1 MRGMS
6 NLERHKKTGM
16 LWARVTVPADL
27 RASLG
32 KSAWRRST
40 GTKDFEAA
48 RIKAGPWIAE
58 WKKQIE
64 AARGERPSSS
74 HHASAEVLAQAQQ
87 ALMRWKQNALLSV
100 SCVPPM
106 AAGVPIEELFP
117 GYSSLPTLA
126 KGHAAW
132 RFFAAHPHIN
142 RDVAPTSE
150 NEIHRTQLEAASKS
164 SDGWSLVPNFM
175 TRLEEAVGEPLASV
189 PQEHMPS
196 LRQSF
201 AEAWLAVEIA
211 REQRRQ
217 HLAGEAHRLLTYA
230 GNLAVSRSGA
240 APRSSRSSQRLL
252 LSELEERFVR
262 RYPGEARLSLP
273 TYLRRFR
280 EAVGDVHVDEVTP
293 AMVDDFLVALRRYP
307 IVKNQK
313 WAGLTFDE
321 ILERFEDDD
330 EVERISGKTVRVR
343 WAYGL
348 KRFFNYAVELDL
360 IAKSPVTPGLLPKKR
375 DDGSSTVDPYSP
387 DEIDHLFS
395 RPMFHGFTKDRAGAG
410 YRDQPGEE
418 MIWDGRFWMPILA
431 LWHGFRA
438 AEIGGCALQDIK
450 TLDGHWVFDLRARDL
465 KNDQSRRIVPL
476 HPRLTELGFL
486 DYVSDQRNRRETW
499 LFPEFDHDRG
509 KDVAKQY
516 GKWFGL
522 WRRRDSDAD
531 GMHNFHS
538 FRHTFINRCRELELP
553 IEHRNQIT
561 GHAKTIPES
570 YGGGLHVS
578 YLASFMDKVTFPTFP
593 LVRPYRSSSV

>member
-1 MRGMS
+1 
-6 NLERHKKTGM
+6 M

-32 KSAWRRST
+32 KTAWRRST
-40 GTKDFEAA
+40 GTKNFEEA

-58 WKKQIE
+58 WKGQIE
-64 AARGERPSSS
+64 AARGRPTLSSL
-74 HHASAEVLAQAQQ
+74 AAAAGALAQAEK
-87 ALMRWKQNALLSV
+87 ALERWKRNGLLSIAT
-100 SCVPPM
+100 VPPV
-106 AAGVPIEELFP
+106 AAPVPLEKLFP
-117 GYSSLPTLA
+117 GYSSLSNFA

-132 RFFAAHPHIN
+132 RFFAAHPQLN
-142 RDVAPTSE
+142 RDVAPTPA
-150 NEIHRTQLEAASKS
+150 NESHRAQLEAATKS
-164 SDGWSLVPNFM
+164 SDGWSLVPDFM
-175 TRLEEAVGEPLASV
+175 ARMEEAIGDALVGVPLDHI
-189 PQEHMPS
+189 PI
-196 LRQSF
+196 LRKWF

-217 HLAGEAHRLLTYA
+217 HLAVEAHRLLNYP
-230 GNLAVSRSGA
+230 GHLAVAQTGA
-240 APRSSRSSQRLL
+240 GPRSSQSSQRLS
-252 LSELEERFVR
+252 LSELEERFLR
-262 RYPGEARLSLP
+262 RFPGEARLSMP

-280 EAVGDVHVDEVTP
+280 EAVGDVHVDEVT
-293 AMVDDFLVALRRYP
+293 ATMVDDFLVSLRRYP
-307 IVKNQK
+307 VVKNQK
-313 WAGLTFDE
+313 WAHLTFTE
-321 ILERFEDDD
+321 ILERFEDDE

-375 DDGSSTVDPYSP
+375 DDGSSMVDPYSP

-395 RPMFHGFTKDRAGAG
+395 RPMFHGFTNDRTGAG
-410 YRDQPGEE
+410 YRDQPGDE

-438 AEIGGCALQDIK
+438 AEIGGCALHDIK
-450 TLDGHWVFDLRARDL
+450 KLSGHWVFDLRERDL

-476 HPRLTELGFL
+476 HPKLTELGFL
-486 DYVSDQRNRRETW
+486 DYVSDQRDRGETW

-522 WRRRDSDAD
+522 WRRRERGAD
-531 GMHNFHS
+531 GMRNFHS

-578 YLASFMDKVTFPTFP
+578 YLAAFMAKVSFPTFP
-593 LVRPYRSSSV
+593 SIRPYAPGWGLPVKAPEE